1 MKKIVLL
8 LLLLLPI
15 FSLADFLDLVQTQLE
30 KDSSYLSAVMKYKE
44 AEFNRARNKNFFIPY
59 VSTSSGA
66 NRLSLNTDFEDYTL
80 SIPLSITF
88 QNIAGF
94 DLSISNTWSYSSKK
108 EEWSDAGWALTVSRE
123 LFSNFDITD
132 LENEKNF
139 ALASW
144 SLIDSRN
151 KVFVNLADDIFNYH
165 YYSKKM
171 EITKQKIEILEDKF
185 YSLQRSY
192 EAGTASQEDILQIQS
207 SIYQMTNQLNQAT
220 QNLTSALTEYST
232 DTLNAML
239 ACLEKIT
246 ANLPSQQEAENLVV
260 NRLDLASQML
270 AVEIAKRRNERSY
283 QQWLP
288 HPTFS
293 FAVKQDEDASSGF
306 SLSLGFGFNYNII
319 DRGERN
325 YNYSNVQD
333 AYKLQQRVFEEQLD
347 NSKKSVQKAYLLIKI
362 AESSKRVA
370 ELNLQI
376 MKMEYERLT
385 NARSFVSKSDLE
397 SARLDFENAEVELLK
412 TNYDLLISKLSLL
425 QLLGFDLVQLAGGK

>member
-1 MKKIVLL
+1 
-8 LLLLLPI
+8 
-15 FSLADFLDLVQTQLE
+15 
-30 KDSSYLSAVMKYKE
+30 
-44 AEFNRARNKNFFIPY
+44 
-59 VSTSSGA
+59 
-66 NRLSLNTDFEDYTL
+66 
-80 SIPLSITF
+80 
-88 QNIAGF
+88 
-94 DLSISNTWSYSSKK
+94 
-108 EEWSDAGWALTVSRE
+108 LTVSRE

-185 YSLQRSY
+185 YSLQKSY

-362 AESSKRVA
+362 AESSKKVA

-397 SARLDFENAEVELLK
+397 SARLDFEDAEVELLK
-412 TNYDLLISKLSLL
+412 TNYDLLTSKLSLL

>member
-94 DLSISNTWSYSSKK
+94 DLSISNTWSYSSKE

-123 LFSNFDITD
+123 LFSNFDIAD
-132 LENEKNF
+132 LENERNF

-144 SLIDSRN
+144 SLVDSRN

-185 YSLQRSY
+185 YSLRKSY
-192 EAGTASQEDILQIQS
+192 EAGTASQEDILQVQS

-220 QNLTSALTEYST
+220 QNLASALTEYST

-293 FAVKQDEDASSGF
+293 FAVKQDEGASGGF

-347 NSKKSVQKAYLLIKI
+347 NSKKFVQKAYLLIKI
-362 AESSKRVA
+362 AESSKKVA

-397 SARLDFENAEVELLK
+397 SARLDFEDAEVELLK
-412 TNYDLLISKLSLL
+412 TNYDLLTSKLSLL